1 VRLVP
6 LVNKV
11 LLNVDVFLDPVVV
24 VGEDHDVVVVTP
36 SNVVVE
42 AVGNLEVSE
51 PSTFEFFMV
60 EGSFLLFHL
69 VTQLEAP
76 VLKEVDDLI
85 VAVVENKEV
94 DFV

>member
-51 PSTFEFFMV
+51 PSAF
-60 EGSFLLFHL
+60 
-69 VTQLEAP
+69 
-76 VLKEVDDLI
+76 
-85 VAVVENKEV
+85 
-94 DFV
+94 